1 LVVQELTFRYRA
13 RTEPALQE
21 ISFTLGEGELLLVA
35 GASGCGKTTLIR
47 CINGL
52 IPRSYKG
59 DLGGQILLH
68 GENLAG
74 ESLARVSRVVG
85 TVLQDPERQIL
96 GARVSAEVAFG
107 LENLG
112 LPRAEIRERVNAALD
127 RLGIVHLR
135 DRETHLLSGGEKQKV
150 ALAGI
155 LAMRPSVL
163 LLDEPLA
170 SLDPASAVEALALI
184 RRLADE
190 GISVF
195 LVEHRVEDA
204 LRIHPD
210 RMLWMREGRI
220 DYDGSLDGAMK
231 VVDPSQ
237 VKLPAPVVLAHAAR
251 GPAPVYQPAVADRAS
266 GRTPN
271 GRDELVRF
279 DEVSF
284 GYGQEGPTVLHDVN
298 LALRQGDIVALL
310 GPNGAGKTTL
320 VKHAIGL
327 LKPRLGEVQI
337 QGRTSRDLSV
347 AQIAQTLGYVFQSPS
362 HMLFAPTVR
371 EELAFGPKNLGYSK
385 ETIQENVTHA
395 TKTVNL
401 DELIDLPPLGL
412 SFGQQKRVSIAA
424 ILAMRSRILVMDEP
438 TAGQDYANYRAFM
451 DAILQMEGF
460 EAVLFITHDLDL
472 AIAYANRAIL
482 MYEGRLVA
490 DGPPAEVL
498 ADADTLERCRLVP
511 TSLLKLNLDYLPRT
525 GRFMSAEALAHVDL

>member
-1 LVVQELTFRYRA
+1 MNDTTANPPPGPPLVVQELTFRYRA
-13 RTEPALQE
+13 RSEPALRDV
-21 ISFTLGEGELLLVA
+21 SFALGQGELLLVA

-59 DLGGQILLH
+59 ELSGQVLLH
-68 GENLAG
+68 GEDLSDR
-74 ESLARVSRVVG
+74 SLARVSRVVG

-112 LPRAEIRERVNAALD
+112 LPRAEIRDRVRAALD
-127 RLGIVHLR
+127 RLNILHLR

-170 SLDPASAVEALALI
+170 SLDPASAVEALAMI
-184 RRLADE
+184 RRLSDE
-190 GISVF
+190 GISIF
-195 LVEHRVEDA
+195 LVEHRVEDT

-210 RMLWMREGRI
+210 RVLLMREGRI
-220 DYDGSLDGAMK
+220 DYDGPLDGAME

-251 GPAPVYQPAVADRAS
+251 APAPVYNPAVY
-266 GRTPN
+266 PN

-279 DEVSF
+279 HQVSF

-298 LALRQGDIVALL
+298 LSLRQGDVVALL

-327 LKPRLGEVQI
+327 LKPRQGEVQI
-337 QGRTSRDLSV
+337 QGRSSHDLSV
-347 AQIAQTLGYVFQSPS
+347 AQIARTLGYVFQSPS
-362 HMLFAPTVR
+362 H
-371 EELAFGPKNLGYSK
+371 
-385 ETIQENVTHA
+385 
-395 TKTVNL
+395 
-401 DELIDLPPLGL
+401 
-412 SFGQQKRVSIAA
+412 
-424 ILAMRSRILVMDEP
+424 
-438 TAGQDYANYRAFM
+438 
-451 DAILQMEGF
+451 
-460 EAVLFITHDLDL
+460 
-472 AIAYANRAIL
+472 
-482 MYEGRLVA
+482 
-490 DGPPAEVL
+490 
-498 ADADTLERCRLVP
+498 
-511 TSLLKLNLDYLPRT
+511 
-525 GRFMSAEALAHVDL
+525 